1 MNSPDIGRG
10 FEALPPS
17 GNDVNKTPNVT
28 LGGDNFKSSHLFPEC
43 NKILTN
49 SLKHGSKTEQL
60 LACFLLH
67 GVVCKARA
75 KQVYGETRL
84 TQRVSDLTVAGLI
97 VGRNYSQRGGRG
109 VPKAT
114 YYLPEQSIPAAK
126 TRINELRVF
135 RKAQPIDWEV
145 SA

>member
-1 MNSPDIGRG
+1 MNIPVEGGFLEAPLEGTTSETSENVNRTEDTSKIITSSPHIQ
-10 FEALPPS
+10 
-17 GNDVNKTPNVT
+17 N
-28 LGGDNFKSSHLFPEC
+28 LFH
-43 NKILTN
+43 
-49 SLKHGSKTEQL
+49 SLRYGSKTEQL
-60 LACFLLH
+60 LACFILYGDLNH
-67 GVVCKARA
+67 KIA

-97 VGRNYSQRGGRG
+97 IGRNYSQRGGRG